1 MIGFF
6 FFFCNGN
13 TRVFWTFIELHF
25 SFPYFLFIIV
35 CSSLLPFDSI
45 YILHF
50 LFYHFPSPPLLFHCF
65 YRVLIFFPFLYLGCL
80 FKLFFLLLP
89 IFALLFF
96 HFWAVFMPLFP
107 TFLCIHPDKLSTPHF
122 FIICSINYA
131 LCTIAHKTALRIVIV
146 SCQKHLPSFLCT
158 LFFLASFYPSFSCIF
173 SFLTFCPILF
183 RWYYS
188 NNIPVLPLYVSAADH
203 LMEFGA
209 EWCSTVTPESL
220 WRMDVGNIKTS
231 LAVILSR
238 SYLTLSVCDRLK
250 GNIDIAPHSFKAFEE
265 KIKGWMSL
273 KEKDKRTEI

>member
-80 FKLFFLLLP
+80 FKLFFSSLANFCFTFLSFLSCFYAP
-89 IFALLFF
+89 LSNFFVHPSWQVINPPFF
-96 HFWAVFMPLFP
+96 HNLF
-107 TFLCIHPDKLSTPHF
+107 
-122 FIICSINYA
+122 NQ

-173 SFLTFCPILF
+173 SFLTFCPLLF

-220 WRMDVGNIKTS
+220 WRMDVGNIKTF
-231 LAVILSR
+231 LAFILSR

>member
-1 MIGFF
+1 MIGFFFF

-131 LCTIAHKTALRIVIV
+131 LLHIKLLYVLLLSVVRSIYPHSYVLCFSL
-146 SCQKHLPSFLCT
+146 LPSILPFHAFFPSSPSVLYFLGGTTAITFLFCHCMFLLPIIWWNSVQNDAARWLQSLSEGWMSET
-158 LFFLASFYPSFSCIF
+158 LRPFLHSFYPA
-173 SFLTFCPILF
+173 LTSH
-183 RWYYS
+183 Y
-188 NNIPVLPLYVSAADH
+188 
-203 LMEFGA
+203 
-209 EWCSTVTPESL
+209 
-220 WRMDVGNIKTS
+220 
-231 LAVILSR
+231 
-238 SYLTLSVCDRLK
+238 LSVT
-250 GNIDIAPHSFKAFEE
+250 
-265 KIKGWMSL
+265 GWRGIL
-273 KEKDKRTEI
+273 I